1 MSKSRDLANGNE
13 GSEGLPKGGR
23 RSIWRRRRLN
33 ASALLGLA
41 IVLVVVIAGLAAP
54 ALAPYP
60 ATEQHIQIRLKPPS
74 WLPGG
79 ESGFLLGTDTLGRDI
94 LSRIIYG
101 ARISLIVGASSIL
114 ISGAIGIFLGL
125 IAAFYQKWGDPFL
138 SILADIQQSI
148 PPIALIIAFAAA
160 IGPGLRNVILILG
173 VTGWVVYYRVMR
185 AETLS
190 VRHRIY
196 VEAARALGGKDS
208 WIILRHI
215 LPNVS
220 ASILVIATLLLATVI
235 TSEAALSF
243 LGLGIPPTI
252 PTWGNMIAEGREY
265 LTDAWWLPVFPGVA
279 ISLTVLGINLLGDW
293 LRDVFDP
300 RRSFR
305 RG

>member
-1 MSKSRDLANGNE
+1 MPRLQTSRKT
-13 GSEGLPKGGR
+13 SEGIEASTGITRG
-23 RSIWRRRRLN
+23 SSWRRPWSN
-33 ASALLGLA
+33 PSAFLGIV
-41 IVLVVVIAGLAAP
+41 IVLAVIVCGLAAP
-54 ALAPYP
+54 ILAPYP
-60 ATEQHIQIRLKPPS
+60 PGKQHIQNRLRPPS

-79 ESGFLLGTDTLGRDI
+79 EPGFLLGTDTLGRDI
-94 LSRIIYG
+94 LSRILYG
-101 ARISLIVGASSIL
+101 ARISLIVGGSSIV
-114 ISGAIGIFLGL
+114 ISGAVGISLGL

-160 IGPGLRNVILILG
+160 IGPGLRNVIIILG

-196 VEAARALGGKDS
+196 VEAARALGGRDY

-220 ASILVIATLLLATVI
+220 ASMLVIATLLLASVI

-279 ISLTVLGINLLGDW
+279 ISLTVLGINLVGDW
-293 LRDVFDP
+293 LRDVLDP
-300 RRSFR
+300 RRSSR
-305 RG
+305 R